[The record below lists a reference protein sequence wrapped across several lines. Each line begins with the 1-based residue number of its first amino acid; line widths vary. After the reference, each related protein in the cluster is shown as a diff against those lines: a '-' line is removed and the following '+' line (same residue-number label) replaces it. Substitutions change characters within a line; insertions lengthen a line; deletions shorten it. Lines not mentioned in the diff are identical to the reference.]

1 MFYELERKM
10 RKVNSNTLQVYPSM
24 DSVTA
29 QKGVTA
35 SLCFHQRGGY
45 YGEA

>member
-1 MFYELERKM
+1 MDT
-10 RKVNSNTLQVYPSM
+10 KVNKIRRIYPSM

-35 SLCFHQRGGY
+35 SLCCHQRGGS
-45 YGEA
+45 YGTE

>member
-1 MFYELERKM
+1 MKTEENKILRI
-10 RKVNSNTLQVYPSM
+10 YPSM

-35 SLCFHQRGGY
+35 SLCFHQRGGSY
-45 YGEA
+45 ETE